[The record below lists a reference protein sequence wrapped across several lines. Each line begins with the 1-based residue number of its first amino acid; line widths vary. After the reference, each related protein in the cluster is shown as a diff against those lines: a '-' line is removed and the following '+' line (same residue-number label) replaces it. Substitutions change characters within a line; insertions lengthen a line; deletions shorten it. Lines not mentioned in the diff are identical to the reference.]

1 MGHKLTEKQRLQQEE
16 LRAAGKD
23 VDLNASQT
31 QTSGSTDGTKNAAP
45 ESAGTVPADT
55 TTGTATGTTTTTS
68 AGSTS
73 RTR

>member
-1 MGHKLTEKQRLQQEE
+1 MGHKLTEKQRQQQDE

-23 VDLNASQT
+23 VNVNAPQN
-31 QTSGSTDGTKNAAP
+31 QTSGSTDGTKNAAAEP
-45 ESAGTVPADT
+45 ANTVPADT